1 MDEHVQH
8 APVGV
13 VEVTSDGALVAA
25 NDRTVE
31 LLAVDAPPVETPI
44 EDVFPTTASGALRDA
59 FAGGSPS
66 ERSFEEYYPAIDRW
80 LAVDVVPVDDG
91 AFVYLRDRSDHRER
105 GQRVEELQRRLDR
118 MEAID
123 ALVGTVLRA
132 ILDASDREAV
142 SRTVCEGLG
151 TAALYEFAWLGE
163 RDPTD
168 GNLQLVAAAGDT
180 PELRERIIDEL
191 GAGSSLPEQA
201 AVESEAPRV
210 AQPLADDDSI
220 PEAVRVAAFRGGL
233 QSSLAVPLAYRGTVF
248 GVLGVYSAREE
259 GFSEQERASLETL
272 GAVAGFAINAI
283 RQEDLLFADTVT
295 ELTLAVQDPEAPL
308 VAAASEADCELSLA
322 GAVPRGD
329 GHLLCYVR
337 ATAAADA
344 AVDALAA
351 HDDVDG
357 ARLVDEDDSVFE
369 VEVSGETP
377 VAALTRLGATVSDA
391 EFGAGTATV
400 TADLPSDVEPRRA
413 VRAVDAGVAHT
424 EVVSKRE
431 TQRDPSSAAEFRSD
445 LAAALTDRQQQ
456 VLRTAYLSE
465 YFASPRGSSS
475 ADLADALDVTGPTVL
490 YHLRR
495 AQRKLLASFF
505 EENPGGGS

>member
-13 VEVTSDGALVAA
+13 VEVTSDGTVVAA
-25 NDRTVE
+25 NDRTAEV
-31 LLAVDAPPVETPI
+31 LSVDVPLAEPRI
-44 EDVFPTTASGALRDA
+44 EDVLPTAASGALRDA
-59 FAGGSPS
+59 FAGGSPR
-66 ERSFEEYYPAIDRW
+66 ECSFEEYYPGIDRW

-132 ILDASDREAV
+132 VLDASDREAV

-168 GNLQLVAAAGDT
+168 GHLQLVAAAGDA

-295 ELTLAVQDPEAPL
+295 ELTLTVHDPEAPL
-308 VAAASEADCELSLA
+308 VAAASAAGCRLSLA

-329 GHLLCYVR
+329 GNLLCYVR
-337 ATAAADA
+337 AEGSADA
-344 AVDALAA
+344 ALDTLAA
-351 HDDVDG
+351 HDGVAR
-357 ARLVDEDDSVFE
+357 ARLVDDGNVFE
-369 VEVSGETP
+369 VELSGEAP
-377 VAALTRLGATVSDA
+377 VATLTRLGATVGHA
-391 EFGAGTATV
+391 EFDGGTATV

-413 VRAVDAGVAHT
+413 VRAVDAGVADT

-431 TQRDPSSAAEFRSD
+431 TERDPASAGEFRSD
-445 LAAALTDRQQQ
+445 LADALTDRQHQ

-475 ADLADALDVTGPTVL
+475 ADLAEALDVTGPTVL

-495 AQRKLLASFF
+495 AQRKLLTSFF
-505 EENPGGGS
+505 DENPGGRS